1 MESMDDNDRQET
13 DVTSEKDNDRQETD
27 STSEKDNDRQE
38 TDSTSERI
46 EEKEDFDYEEMVTL
60 YDESMR
66 HLSEGQIVTGRVITI
81 SPNHVV
87 VDVGYKSEGL
97 VPIAEFVDFEGNLSV
112 DIGDDV
118 EVLLERTEDAEGHV
132 LLSKQKAE
140 RMMVWSDIE
149 KSYKA
154 GDIIHGRVIDRIKGG
169 LTVDVGIRAF
179 LPGSLVD
186 IKPVKNLE
194 SLRGLELEFKVISMD
209 RRRNNVVL
217 SRKAVLEKEFAAK
230 KADTLTRL
238 EEGVILDGVVKNITD
253 YGVFVDL
260 GGIDGLLHITDI
272 SWGRVNHPSE
282 HFAIGDEVEV
292 VVLKFDPETERVSL
306 GYKQRSE
313 DPWSLVDKKYPLGSK
328 VRGKVVSLVD
338 YGAFV
343 ELEEGVEG
351 LIHVS
356 EMSWTKKVVN
366 PAKILEVGDEVEA
379 IVSELDLPQRRISL
393 SLRQA
398 ERNPWEELAIS
409 HPVGS
414 VIEGKVRNLTEFG
427 AFVQITEEIDGLI
440 HVSDMSWTKRVKHPG
455 DVLNKGDDLRARI
468 TNIDV
473 ENQRVSL
480 SIKEFLPNEWDS
492 FVEESQVGDTV
503 TGRVVN
509 VTDFG
514 LFVDIFEGLE
524 GLAHVSEI
532 ESGATSLEDQYSVGE
547 WVSARILRI
556 EEDDK
561 KVGLTMRGVP
571 QPTADEIAALEAAH
585 AEAEAEADQVATEAE
600 PSDSEAEDLVEA
612 SDDEAVV
619 EVADESDAVVESAEP
634 ADEPAEVEAEDED
647 EALEA
652 EVEVADESDAVVES
666 AEPADEPAE
675 VEAEDEVEKEEVAA
689 ESTESEG
696 AEAPEEVVADEES
709 VEDAEE
715 AAVKSAESEDVAG
728 QGEVVAEDEPAKVI
742 EPASPQAAASEEDLE
757 LEKSET
763 ASADE
768 AAKEEVE
775 EKVD

>member
-1 MESMDDNDRQET
+1 MESMDE
-13 DVTSEKDNDRQETD
+13 NDRQETD
-27 STSEKDNDRQE
+27 STSD
-38 TDSTSERI
+38 TI
-46 EEKEDFDYEEMVTL
+46 EEKEEFGFEEMVSL

-66 HLSEGQIVTGRVITI
+66 HLSEGQIVTGRVIALTQ
-81 SPNHVV
+81 NHVV

-97 VPIAEFVDFEGNLSV
+97 VPIAEFVDFEGKVSV
-112 DIGDDV
+112 EVGDEV

-140 RMMVWSDIE
+140 RMKVWADIE

-154 GDIIHGRVIDRIKGG
+154 GDIIRGRVIDRIKGG
-169 LTVDVGIRAF
+169 LAIDVGIRAF

-194 SLRGLELEFKVISMD
+194 SLRGEELEFKVISMD

-230 KADTLTRL
+230 KAETLTKL

-282 HFAIGDEVEV
+282 HFAIGDDAEV

-366 PAKILEVGDEVEA
+366 PSKILEAGDEIEA
-379 IVSELDLPQRRISL
+379 IVSELDLAQRRISL

-409 HPVGS
+409 QPTGS

-427 AFVQITEEIDGLI
+427 AFVQITDEIDGLI
-440 HVSDMSWTKRVKHPG
+440 HVSDMSWTKRIKHPG
-455 DVLNKGDDLRARI
+455 DVLTKGDDVRARI

-492 FVEESQVGDTV
+492 FVEENTVGDTV

-514 LFVDIFEGLE
+514 LFVDIYDGLE

-532 ESGATSLEDQYSVGE
+532 ESGASSLEDQYSVGE

-571 QPTADEIAALEAAH
+571 QPTAEEITELERADAEAESEEPAAQEKPGDAEAEDVEETSEEEVEVEAEV
-585 AEAEAEADQVATEAE
+585 EAEAEAVEEAPPAEGEAE
-600 PSDSEAEDLVEA
+600 STADVADAAETAEDEVAGESIEEPEAETAVEIEPA
-612 SDDEAVV
+612 KEGEKTDQEVAADEDSV
-619 EVADESDAVVESAEP
+619 EVADTSPEKVEAVTSEEDSEAKESESASGEESAE
-634 ADEPAEVEAEDED
+634 DKV
-647 EALEA
+647 
-652 EVEVADESDAVVES
+652 
-666 AEPADEPAE
+666 
-675 VEAEDEVEKEEVAA
+675 K
-689 ESTESEG
+689 
-696 AEAPEEVVADEES
+696 EVVD
-709 VEDAEE
+709 
-715 AAVKSAESEDVAG
+715 
-728 QGEVVAEDEPAKVI
+728 
-742 EPASPQAAASEEDLE
+742 
-757 LEKSET
+757 
-763 ASADE
+763 
-768 AAKEEVE
+768 
-775 EKVD
+775 